1 MSLTESL
8 TKVIVG
14 TVLAAAAMAAW
25 AAPVGR
31 VILAAGNTVALR
43 EGREIRLVLGS
54 PIEAKDVLRTGPA
67 SSLQVSFSDQ
77 SIKSI
82 RENSELAVDEY
93 QFSGAEDGTE
103 KAVFRLIKGGFRA
116 VTGLIGRARHA
127 NYAVRT
133 QTATIGIRGTDYAAR
148 DCRGD
153 CGAGVKDGLY
163 GSVLGI
169 SHGTNQISLTNNAGE
184 FTFGSNQHFHVP
196 DANSAPQPLLQPPSF
211 VAAKPQG
218 QAQATQ
224 QGGSGTGEETA
235 AAGTGIVAESRPT
248 LVTETVTQV
257 VVGVDVVVDI
267 PYTEPQAGVAEG
279 TLLPPPP
286 PIAGA
291 GDGVNPPPASLF
303 LMSAEYNT
311 GSGAHNASN
320 AGTGYAATYDASGI
334 LTATL
339 GGGSGYF
346 RNNAAASES
355 GADGGVLAWSRWNNG
370 TPTLFG
376 WGNQVLT
383 ADQGFHIV
391 VGVPA
396 TSLPSQDG
404 VSFSLIGAT
413 RPTETRAG
421 ALGGWSVTS
430 GIFTANFL
438 AANLTGNLGLSLSRT
453 GEAGTFAM
461 NFSGSASTG
470 FNSISSTVTR
480 TAGTA
485 ALCVTACSGNG
496 TLRFAGTNAT
506 HAGMIYEFNAG
517 SYYVQGAAGFKR

>member
-1 MSLTESL
+1 MSL

-14 TVLAAAAMAAW
+14 TVFAAASIAAW

-31 VILAAGNTVALR
+31 VILASGSTVAVR
-43 EGREIRLVLGS
+43 DGREIRLAFGS

-93 QFSGAEDGTE
+93 HFTGAEDGTE
-103 KAVFRLIKGGFRA
+103 KAIFRLIKGGFRA
-116 VTGLIGRARHA
+116 VTGLIGRARPA
-127 NYAVRT
+127 DYAVRT
-133 QTATIGIRGTDYAAR
+133 QSATIGIRGTDYAVR
-148 DCRGD
+148 NCSGD
-153 CGAGVKDGLY
+153 CGADVKDGLY
-163 GSVLGI
+163 GSVLGL
-169 SHGTNQISLTNNAGE
+169 SHGTNQITLTNKAGE
-184 FTFGSNQHFHVP
+184 FAFGINQHFYVS
-196 DANSAPQPLLQPPSF
+196 DASSAPQPLLQPPSF
-211 VAAKPQG
+211 VAVKPQG
-218 QAQATQ
+218 QAQAQ
-224 QGGSGTGEETA
+224 AGGSGTGEEVA

-257 VVGVDVVVDI
+257 ATGTSEVVT
-267 PYTEPQAGVAEG
+267 PYQAAQDSTQPEPFP
-279 TLLPPPP
+279 LSPPPP
-286 PIAGA
+286 AIG
-291 GDGVNPPPASLF
+291 GDGVFPTGSLF
-303 LMSAEYNT
+303 FMSAEYNT
-311 GSGAHNASN
+311 GSGAHNAFNTTS
-320 AGTGYAATYDASGI
+320 GSITTDASGI
-334 LTATL
+334 LTAA
-339 GGGSGYF
+339 GGQYQ
-346 RNNAAASES
+346 RNDAQAMES
-355 GADGGVLAWSRWNNG
+355 GADGGVIAWTRWTNG
-370 TPTLFG
+370 TPLLSG

-383 ADQGFHIV
+383 ADQGFHIMT
-391 VGVPA
+391 GVPA

-430 GIFTANFL
+430 GSLTANFL

-470 FNSISSTVTR
+470 SNSLSSTVTR

-485 ALCVTACSGNG
+485 ALCVTACSGSG
-496 TLRFAGTNAT
+496 TLMFAGATTAT

-517 SYYVQGAAGFKR
+517 SYFVQGAAAFKR